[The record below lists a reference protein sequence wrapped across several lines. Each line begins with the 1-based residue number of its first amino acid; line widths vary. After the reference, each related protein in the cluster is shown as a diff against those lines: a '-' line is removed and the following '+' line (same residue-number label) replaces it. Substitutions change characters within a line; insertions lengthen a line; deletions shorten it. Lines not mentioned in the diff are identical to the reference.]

1 MVFLF
6 GAGDEA
12 RTRYLDLGKVAL
24 YQMSYAR
31 KRKVNCSRKHAACQP
46 CIFIFCK
53 NAGFNMYLD
62 RLGQLIRACLSYY
75 IALHGQKER
84 LYMSANESKLYT
96 FKEREWV
103 VTGWAEGQMETER
116 EDDKGQKVIVMQPYY
131 QLFVISPVSSY
142 KSDNYSANGMKA
154 EKLRCVSNA
163 VWKDLKPLEVVNL
176 YFDEKKRVSLA
187 ASTGVSVEL
196 NEVSF

>member
-1 MVFLF
+1 MSEK
-6 GAGDEA
+6 AND
-12 RTRYLDLGKVAL
+12 KV
-24 YQMSYAR
+24 
-31 KRKVNCSRKHAACQP
+31 
-46 CIFIFCK
+46 
-53 NAGFNMYLD
+53 
-62 RLGQLIRACLSYY
+62 
-75 IALHGQKER
+75 
-84 LYMSANESKLYT
+84 YT

-116 EDDKGQKVIVMQPYY
+116 EDDKGQKVIVMQP
-131 QLFVISPVSSY
+131 SPVSSY

>member
-1 MVFLF
+1 
-6 GAGDEA
+6 
-12 RTRYLDLGKVAL
+12 
-24 YQMSYAR
+24 
-31 KRKVNCSRKHAACQP
+31 
-46 CIFIFCK
+46 
-53 NAGFNMYLD
+53 MYLD

-142 KSDNYSANGMKA
+142 KSDNYSANGMKLSLIHILDMVRHKGSHA
-154 EKLRCVSNA
+154 CERLPTTLRQGRSV
-163 VWKDLKPLEVVNL
+163 
-176 YFDEKKRVSLA
+176 A
-187 ASTGVSVEL
+187 APG
-196 NEVSF
+196 

>member
-1 MVFLF
+1 
-6 GAGDEA
+6 
-12 RTRYLDLGKVAL
+12 
-24 YQMSYAR
+24 
-31 KRKVNCSRKHAACQP
+31 
-46 CIFIFCK
+46 
-53 NAGFNMYLD
+53 
-62 RLGQLIRACLSYY
+62 
-75 IALHGQKER
+75 
-84 LYMSANESKLYT
+84 MSANESKLYT

-142 KSDNYSANGMKA
+142 KA

>member
-1 MVFLF
+1 
-6 GAGDEA
+6 
-12 RTRYLDLGKVAL
+12 
-24 YQMSYAR
+24 
-31 KRKVNCSRKHAACQP
+31 
-46 CIFIFCK
+46 
-53 NAGFNMYLD
+53 
-62 RLGQLIRACLSYY
+62 
-75 IALHGQKER
+75 
-84 LYMSANESKLYT
+84 MSANESKLYT

-131 QLFVISPVSSY
+131 QLFVISSVSSY

-154 EKLRCVSNA
+154 EKLRCVSTA

>member
-1 MVFLF
+1 MKTTEHTEKLF
-6 GAGDEA
+6 FVLYIRIKYQFASEIKNPVDGTTSENAQIPFAGPE
-12 RTRYLDLGKVAL
+12 GVAA
-24 YQMSYAR
+24 SSETPT
-31 KRKVNCSRKHAACQP
+31 V
-46 CIFIFCK
+46 
-53 NAGFNMYLD
+53 
-62 RLGQLIRACLSYY
+62 
-75 IALHGQKER
+75 
-84 LYMSANESKLYT
+84 MSANESKLYT

>member
-1 MVFLF
+1 
-6 GAGDEA
+6 
-12 RTRYLDLGKVAL
+12 
-24 YQMSYAR
+24 
-31 KRKVNCSRKHAACQP
+31 
-46 CIFIFCK
+46 
-53 NAGFNMYLD
+53 MYLD
-62 RLGQLIRACLSYY
+62 RLDQLILACPSYY

-142 KSDNYSANGMKA
+142 KSDNYNANGMKA